1 MGRIKTVAMKNLIYL
16 FVFILMS
23 GCDDSNDGELAELL
37 SKFEIENLQYLK
49 ESDAHE
55 LLKKNCYVC
64 HNPAAASHDEII
76 APPMAAVKMRYSRWY
91 PDEKEFT
98 AAITSWVLD
107 PRPEKALMKGAVDR
121 FNVMPKQQFKPD
133 DVKKIALYIYQNKLE
148 EPEWFAAHERSMHG
162 MGRGM
167 RRAMDP

>member
-1 MGRIKTVAMKNLIYL
+1 MKKYTLIW
-16 FVFILMS
+16 ILTAALIGSCANHERKDMS
-23 GCDDSNDGELAELL
+23 QQLKVQNGKS
-37 SKFEIENLQYLK
+37 LQK
-49 ESDAHE
+49 DSDAHE

-121 FNVMPKQQFKPD
+121 FNVMPKQQFEPD

-148 EPEWFAAHERSMHG
+148 EPEWFAAHQRSMHG